1 MLYTQ
6 LKFGWTPTEY
16 ANYSA
21 VNSTRYAFGSFVLTT
36 LYREVVPAAYDT
48 CRNHNSQETKTF
60 LKHKV
65 KESSLGTTTWDAY
78 GTCSIFQYFQDLH
91 HLVLL

>member
-48 CRNHNSQETKTF
+48 CMKESQVTKTF
-60 LKHKV
+60 LNRP
-65 KESSLGTTTWDAY
+65 
-78 GTCSIFQYFQDLH
+78 
-91 HLVLL
+91 